1 MGIRKFFRCLLPL
14 GLIVV
19 SIVVVAFIADG
30 YRRAAEVP
38 AKATDSRARLP

>member
-1 MGIRKFFRCLLPL
+1 MGIRKVFRYLLPL
-14 GLIVV
+14 DLIVV

-38 AKATDSRARLP
+38 AKPTGS